1 MTSEFKTELMVIVP
15 HPDDEVFSAA
25 GILRKCVDADKIVST
40 VTLTRGGAGRTLGLC
55 TQEELP
61 DLREKELRA
70 SLDILGVQEQHILDY
85 PDGGLRE
92 YDAEVIVSDIVSR
105 LESLKPKSII
115 TFPPNGS
122 NGHPDHVTTNKLVLA
137 SLKKS
142 KHQPKSLYYYATETP
157 YAGIVRPDF
166 MHPDEVAS
174 MHLPPTHYLDMRE
187 YMEFKLRAMGQYE
200 SQARSVVMFMAR
212 LSRKLFFE
220 SFHRVRPEV
229 KDSGAITVNWL

>member
-137 SLKKS
+137 SLEKS

>member
-1 MTSEFKTELMVIVP
+1 MPNEFKSELMVIVP

-61 DLREKELRA
+61 ELREKELRA

-92 YDAEVIVSDIVSR
+92 YDASVIIADIVSR

-115 TFPPNGS
+115 TFAPNGS
-122 NGHPDHVTTNKLVLA
+122 NGHPDHVATNKLVLE
-137 SLKKS
+137 SLQRSEHKPQS
-142 KHQPKSLYYYATETP
+142 VYYYATETP

-166 MHPDEVAS
+166 MHPDEVTKL
-174 MHLPPTHYLDMRE
+174 HLPPTHYRE
-187 YMEFKLRAMGQYE
+187 MKDYLEFKLRAMGQYE
-200 SQARSVVMFMAR
+200 SQARSVVMFMGK

-220 SFHRVRPEV
+220 SFHRVSPEF